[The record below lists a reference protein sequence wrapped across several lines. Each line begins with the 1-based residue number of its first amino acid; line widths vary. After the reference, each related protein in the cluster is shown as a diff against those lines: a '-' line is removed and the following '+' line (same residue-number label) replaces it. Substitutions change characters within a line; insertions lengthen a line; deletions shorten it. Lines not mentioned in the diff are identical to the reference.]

1 MNLKSAD
8 EPHTANR
15 TTNSCQGATQASVQ
29 HSLHSYYVTSSTAGM
44 VKEQMRSLPAGSKHL
59 AAPPFSF

>member
-15 TTNSCQGATQASVQ
+15 TTNSCQGATKASVQ
-29 HSLHSYYVTSSTAGM
+29 YSLHSYYVTSSTAGM
-44 VKEQMRSLPAGSKHL
+44 IKKQMWSLPTGGKHL